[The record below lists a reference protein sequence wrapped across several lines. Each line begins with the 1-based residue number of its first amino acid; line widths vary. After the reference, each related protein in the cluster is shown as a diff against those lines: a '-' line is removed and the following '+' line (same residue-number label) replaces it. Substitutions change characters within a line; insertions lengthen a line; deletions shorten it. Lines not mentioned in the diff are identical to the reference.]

1 MPSPGLS
8 VPNTQAASIPDYR
21 GPNGVWTLLQKGR
34 SVSTADLSEAEPTL
48 THMSIARLHEQ
59 KLVSPGTAYVGA
71 QGGRVLLECMARAD
85 VSPLPGNLHGPPAAP
100 GAPQLVGRT
109 VGHALG
115 LSSTAA
121 ALHLCSA
128 VQVQHV
134 VSQNCD
140 GLHVRSGLPRS
151 AISELHGNM
160 YIEVCTAC
168 VPNREYVRVFDV
180 TERTALHRHQTGRT
194 CHRCGSQLRD
204 TIVHFGERGT
214 LAQPLNWEAATEAA
228 SRADTILCLG
238 SSLKVRA
245 GAAVGTCGPRPP
257 LLLLVLKKYPRLWC
271 MTKPPSRRPKLYIVN
286 LQWTPK
292 DDWAT
297 LKLHGRC
304 DDVMRL
310 LMAELGLEVPLY
322 DSYDM
327 VHYGHSN
334 QLRQARAMGDY
345 LIVGVHTD
353 EEIAKHKGPPVF
365 TQEERYKM
373 VQAIKWVDEVVPAA
387 PYVTTLET
395 LDKYGCDFCVHGNDI
410 TLTVDGRDTYEE
422 VKQAGRYRECKRT
435 QGVSTTDLVGRML
448 LATKAHHS
456 GQEMTSEYREYADS
470 FGKCPGGRNPWT
482 GVSQFLQTSQKIIQ
496 FASGKEPQPGE
507 TVIYVA
513 GAFDLFRILSGPRG
527 LCPRPKCGTIWEP
540 CRCNQAWRAWAVSEA
555 HLLFRCYYCLTWVD
569 IGHVDFL
576 EKVHG
581 LVDRP
586 YIIAGLHFDQEVNH
600 YKGKNYP
607 IMNLH
612 ERTLSVLACRYV
624 SEVVIGAPYAVT
636 AELLGHFKVDL
647 VCHGKTE
654 IVPDRDGSDPYQEPK
669 RRGIFRRV
677 DSGSD
682 LTTDLIV
689 QRIIQNRLE
698 YEARNQ
704 KKEAK
709 ELAFLEAARRQ
720 EAQPLGGQP

>member
-1 MPSPGLS
+1 MIRNGRGAAGGAEQPG
-8 VPNTQAASIPDYR
+8 P
-21 GPNGVWTLLQKGR
+21 
-34 SVSTADLSEAEPTL
+34 
-48 THMSIARLHEQ
+48 
-59 KLVSPGTAYVGA
+59 
-71 QGGRVLLECMARAD
+71 GGRRA
-85 VSPLPGNLHGPPAAP
+85 VR
-100 GAPQLVGRT
+100 VW
-109 VGHALG
+109 
-115 LSSTAA
+115 
-121 ALHLCSA
+121 
-128 VQVQHV
+128 
-134 VSQNCD
+134 CD
-140 GLHVRSGLPRS
+140 G
-151 AISELHGNM
+151 
-160 YIEVCTAC
+160 C
-168 VPNREYVRVFDV
+168 
-180 TERTALHRHQTGRT
+180 
-194 CHRCGSQLRD
+194 
-204 TIVHFGERGT
+204 
-214 LAQPLNWEAATEAA
+214 
-228 SRADTILCLG
+228 
-238 SSLKVRA
+238 
-245 GAAVGTCGPRPP
+245 
-257 LLLLVLKKYPRLWC
+257 
-271 MTKPPSRRPKLYIVN
+271 
-286 LQWTPK
+286 
-292 DDWAT
+292 
-297 LKLHGRC
+297 
-304 DDVMRL
+304 
-310 LMAELGLEVPLY
+310 
-322 DSYDM
+322 YDM

-395 LDKYGCDFCVHGNDI
+395 LDKYNCDFCVHGNDI

-448 LATKAHHS
+448 LVTKAHHS
-456 GQEMTSEYREYADS
+456 SQEMSSEYREYADS

-513 GAFDLFRILSGPRG
+513 GAFDLF
-527 LCPRPKCGTIWEP
+527 
-540 CRCNQAWRAWAVSEA
+540 
-555 HLLFRCYYCLTWVD
+555 H

-576 EKVHG
+576 EKVHR
-581 LVDRP
+581 LAERP

-612 ERTLSVLACRYV
+612 ERTLSVLACR
-624 SEVVIGAPYAVT
+624 
-636 AELLGHFKVDL
+636 VDL

-654 IVPDRDGSDPYQEPK
+654 IIPDRDGSDPYQEPK
-669 RRGIFRRV
+669 RRGIFRQI
-677 DSGSD
+677 DSGSN

-689 QRIIQNRLE
+689 QRIITNRLE

-720 EAQPLGGQP
+720 AAQPLGERDGDF